1 MEVRN
6 SISKIQNFKQSRL
19 VKRFSQGQKMYGW
32 NVQDL

>member
-1 MEVRN
+1 MEVRI

-19 VKRFSQGQKMYGW
+19 VERFSQGQQIYEW